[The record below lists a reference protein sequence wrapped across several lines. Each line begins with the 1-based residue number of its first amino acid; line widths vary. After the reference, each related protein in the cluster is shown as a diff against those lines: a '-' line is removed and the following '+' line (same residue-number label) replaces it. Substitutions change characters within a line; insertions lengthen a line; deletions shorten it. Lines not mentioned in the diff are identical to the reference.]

1 MARNIPKK
9 KRTATPASSG
19 RRGRSKGGNQR
30 TALEKAEPIHIPLP
44 LLKLGI
50 GAFLLPVT
58 WVLTLAIL
66 RVFNDGNTGS
76 IWSSPEIVFFF
87 TGFGLWSAYFLLFK
101 QPTKVYVFG
110 HELTHA
116 IFVVLCGGKVG
127 GFKVEEDSGY
137 ILSNKT
143 NVWISLSPYFVPL
156 YAVFSL
162 SLLALINWAI
172 PLPWLDRILF
182 FSTGITWGFHIT
194 FTLSMIRRGQS
205 DLEENGV
212 FFSLVLIYLLNL
224 LQISLLLVLASGDV
238 SLVDYKDACLSSA
251 GEFSRLLLRALNI
264 EP

>member
-1 MARNIPKK
+1 MARNKPKK
-9 KRTATPASSG
+9 KRTVKPSSSS
-19 RRGRSKGGNQR
+19 RRGRSKGGNRR

-44 LLKLGI
+44 IFKLGI
-50 GAFLLPVT
+50 GAFLLPVA

-66 RVFNDGNTGS
+66 KVFNDGNTGS

-87 TGFGLWSAYFLLFK
+87 TGFGLWAVYFLLFK
-101 QPTKVYVFG
+101 QPIKVYVFG

-116 IFVVLCGGKVG
+116 IFVVLFGGEVG
-127 GFKVEEDSGY
+127 EFKVDEDSGY

-156 YAVFSL
+156 YTLFSL
-162 SLLALINWAI
+162 SLLALINWAT
-172 PLPWLDRILF
+172 PVPWIDRILF

-205 DLEENGV
+205 DLEENGL

-224 LQISLLLVLASGDV
+224 LQISFLLVIASSDV
-238 SLVDYKDACLSSA
+238 SLIDYANACLTSA
-251 GEFSRLLLRALNI
+251 GEFSLLLLRVLNV